1 MKNAGVHEM
10 LREASSCQPT
20 RKQGLQSCDHQ
31 EHISA
36 NNLNVHESRFIP
48 RASRNEYSFVNTLI
62 FVFEKLY
69 AEDSVESCCTQIS
82 DFQKCETINLYFFKP
97 LNFW

>member
-1 MKNAGVHEM
+1 MRNAGVHEM

-20 RKQGLQSCDHQ
+20 RKQRLQPCDPQ
-31 EHISA
+31 ERISTS
-36 NNLNVHESRFIP
+36 NLNVHESRFSP
-48 RASRNEYSFVNTLI
+48 RASRNEHSFVNTLI

-69 AEDSVESCCTQIS
+69 VEDSVEPCCAQIS
-82 DFQKCETINLYFFKP
+82 DFQKCETINLYCFKP